1 MRRTVTL
8 LYALATVIGVA
19 PGAFGQAEDEAQQG
33 KRTLE
38 TLIVD
43 RMWALRLRAEL
54 QFSSDDD
61 ELIDQDT
68 SYASLPTEL
77 YTVGAK
83 FYENKS
89 GVDYTLQWSTWENEQ
104 DLDAVRWSW
113 RLRAPVTGGECPVRV
128 ALKYSLIDD
137 DDTRY
142 HYLYL
147 SADRTLR
154 KGVYGII
161 QYRATLDDEEG
172 GEGHQ
177 LYEYISWMPTS
188 RLRVG
193 QQGAISH
200 TEGQT
205 DMRPAYSDL
214 FSTLFIVP
222 EKTSLRLKIRHYDST
237 EDFNYQEY
245 HAYFYQSVA
254 RSAWVRLSYRFY
266 EDNGSRRSQA
276 YGIKA
281 KQWFTARG
289 ALHIGYRHYEH
300 SDEADFGTAFVG
312 AELVL

>member
-1 MRRTVTL
+1 MKRAILSYTL
-8 LYALATVIGVA
+8 VVVL
-19 PGAFGQAEDEAQQG
+19 GAARIVLGQAEDEAQQG
-33 KRTLE
+33 KRALE

-54 QFSSDDD
+54 QFTADDD

-68 SYASLPTEL
+68 SYASMPTEL

-83 FYENKS
+83 FYENRS

-104 DLDAVRWSW
+104 GLSSIRWSW
-113 RLRAPVTGGECPVRV
+113 RLRAAVTGGECPTRV

-137 DDTRY
+137 DDSRY

-147 SADRTLR
+147 SADKTLR

-161 QYRATLDDEEG
+161 QYRTTLDDEEG

-177 LYEYISWMPTS
+177 LYEYVSWMPTS
-188 RLRVG
+188 RFRIG
-193 QQGAISH
+193 QQGAVSH
-200 TEGQT
+200 TEGGT

-214 FSTLFIVP
+214 FSTIFLLP
-222 EKTSLRLKIRHYDST
+222 GKTSLRLKIRHYDST

-245 HAYFYQSVA
+245 HSYLYQRVM
-254 RSAWVRLSYRFY
+254 RSAWLRFSYRFY
-266 EDNGSRRSQA
+266 EDNESRRSHT

-281 KQWFTARG
+281 KHFFSARG
-289 ALHIGYRHYEH
+289 AVHVGYRYYEH
-300 SDEADFGTAFVG
+300 SEDADFGTAFIG
-312 AELVL
+312 GELVL

>member
-1 MRRTVTL
+1 MKRLVLLYTLAVTL
-8 LYALATVIGVA
+8 AAARNVL
-19 PGAFGQAEDEAQQG
+19 GQAEDEAQQG

-54 QFSSDDD
+54 QFTADDD

-83 FYENKS
+83 FYENRS
-89 GVDYTLQWSTWENEQ
+89 GVDYNLQWSTWENEQ
-104 DLDAVRWSW
+104 GLDAIRWSW
-113 RLRAPVTGGECPVRV
+113 RLRAAVTGGECPTRL

-137 DDTRY
+137 NDTRY

-147 SADRTLR
+147 SADKTIA
-154 KGVYGII
+154 KGVYGLV

-177 LYEYISWMPTS
+177 LYEYISWMLTD
-188 RLRVG
+188 RFRVG
-193 QQGAISH
+193 QQGAICH
-200 TEGQT
+200 NEGGT
-205 DMRPAYSDL
+205 DVRPAYSDL
-214 FSTLFIVP
+214 FSTLFLVP

-237 EDFNYQEY
+237 EDFNYREY
-245 HAYFYQSVA
+245 HAYLYQKVTPA
-254 RSAWVRLSYRFY
+254 AWIRLSYRFY
-266 EDNGSRRSQA
+266 EDNDSHESHA

-281 KQWFTARG
+281 KRFFTARG
-289 ALHIGYRHYEH
+289 AVHIGYRFYEH

-312 AELVL
+312 GEFVL